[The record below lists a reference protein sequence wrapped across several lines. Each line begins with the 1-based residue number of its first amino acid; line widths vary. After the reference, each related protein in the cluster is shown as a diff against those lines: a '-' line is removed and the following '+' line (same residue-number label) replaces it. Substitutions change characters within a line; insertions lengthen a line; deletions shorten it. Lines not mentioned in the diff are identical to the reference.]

1 MRTWS
6 SDARSL
12 DDETIN
18 CSGEERTHEKW
29 TKEREWG
36 SKCEVIRETE
46 AARLKQ
52 YDEGMR
58 GGKDKN

>member
-1 MRTWS
+1 V
-6 SDARSL
+6 
-12 DDETIN
+12 TIN

-52 YDEGMR
+52 YDNGMR
-58 GGKDKN
+58 GGKDTN